1 MSTCPQATT
10 PPATSAPNWGSA
22 RGEPGAPR
30 TIEAHDADEHAHN
43 LTAWEQH
50 YDQLSAGAFVGR
62 LTELHLPHMQ
72 VFREGTSQALRQ
84 SCRVWSDA
92 FWFGVPDLASPQP
105 APTRINGRLHG
116 AHDIMVRPG
125 DQPFELLTPDQHSL
139 LGIVVQREA
148 LVQAAQQQGCRVDW
162 HALQEA
168 EVLHVRDAARLDCVQ
183 TLDALLRQPML
194 ATQPTPGPA
203 MAQLAMQ
210 ARQAQ
215 QEAVLSTVLAMLD
228 TSEIDASARH
238 SLARRHKVVEQ
249 ARAHVLAHPDQAV
262 TVPELCAQLHVSR
275 RTLQYCF
282 EEVIGLSPVQYLRAI
297 RLNGVRR
304 QLRELREL
312 RELRDLVQG
321 SQRASGAHAA
331 TGVQDVAA
339 HWGFWHL
346 SQFASDYRKLFGQT
360 PSATL
365 RARASAPTDRAVH

>member
-1 MSTCPQATT
+1 MSTLPAAATI
-10 PPATSAPNWGSA
+10 PANLAPDWGGAASEPSAL
-22 RGEPGAPR
+22 R

-50 YDQLSAGAFVGR
+50 YDQLGTGSFVGR
-62 LTELHLPHMQ
+62 LTELHLPHIQ
-72 VFREGTSQALRQ
+72 VFRERTSQALRQ

-92 FWFGVPDLASPQP
+92 FWFGVPDLASSLP

-125 DQPFELLTPDQHSL
+125 DEPFELLTPDQHSL

-148 LVQAAQQQGCRVDW
+148 LVQAAQQQGCQVDW
-162 HALQEA
+162 RALQEA
-168 EVLHVRDAARLDCVQ
+168 EVLHVQDAARLDCVQ
-183 TLDALLRQPML
+183 TLDTLLRQPSL
-194 ATQPTPGPA
+194 TP
-203 MAQLAMQ
+203 
-210 ARQAQ
+210 QAQ
-215 QEAVLSTVLAMLD
+215 QNAVLSTVLAMLD

-238 SLARRHKVVEQ
+238 SLARRQKVVDR

-262 TVPELCAQLHVSR
+262 TVPDLCAQLHVSR

-282 EEVIGLSPVQYLRAI
+282 EDVIGLSPVQYLRAI

-304 QLRELREL
+304 QLRALAKGAQRETGT
-312 RELRDLVQG
+312 R
-321 SQRASGAHAA
+321 AA
-331 TGVQDVAA
+331 TSVQDVAA
-339 HWGFWHL
+339 QWGFWHL

-365 RARASAPTDRAVH
+365 HPLAATKSKRSDRAVH